1 LLCFS
6 KKSLC
11 DFCGLIVHDVFRNHN
26 SCFIRFYSV
35 PTNKSAESGFIRA
48 LMQQELSYSREFDK
62 LLILTTGEVLRESLG
77 DLNAQIIF
85 EYLEKRS
92 CPMQEIP
99 KKLEVFSMELRRLLG
114 WNRGAIARFRS
125 NFGRNNRKSSM
136 FQVGCQIRRKT
147 THRFLELHRKIKGS
161 LLC

>member
-1 LLCFS
+1 
-6 KKSLC
+6 
-11 DFCGLIVHDVFRNHN
+11 
-26 SCFIRFYSV
+26 
-35 PTNKSAESGFIRA
+35 
-48 LMQQELSYSREFDK
+48 MQQELSYSREFDK

-114 WNRGAIARFRS
+114 WNRGQLLGSAAILEETIARVLCFKLGVKFDERLPIAFS
-125 NFGRNNRKSSM
+125 NYIGRLREVYCAKKANDAPA
-136 FQVGCQIRRKT
+136 
-147 THRFLELHRKIKGS
+147 ELV
-161 LLC
+161 